1 MQDGYFIIIIRYS
14 RMRRRK
20 QLLKDYL
27 RKKRH
32 VLYVEKRVVQLRG
45 EICQQ
50 AVLYGTVDISIRE
63 LYLKYNEYLV
73 SLTSNT

>member
-1 MQDGYFIIIIRYS
+1 
-14 RMRRRK
+14 MRRRK
-20 QLLKDYL
+20 QLLKEYL

-32 VLYVEKRVVQLRG
+32 VLYVEKRVVELRG

-73 SLTSNT
+73 SLTYNT

>member
-20 QLLKDYL
+20 QLLKEYL

-32 VLYVEKRVVQLRG
+32 VLYVEKRVVELRG

-73 SLTSNT
+73 SLQYNT

>member
-20 QLLKDYL
+20 QLLKEYL

-32 VLYVEKRVVQLRG
+32 VLYVEKRVVELRG

-73 SLTSNT
+73 ELTNKA

>member
-1 MQDGYFIIIIRYS
+1 MQDGYFINIIRYS

-32 VLYVEKRVVQLRG
+32 VLYVEKRVVELRG
-45 EICQQ
+45 DICQQ

-63 LYLKYNEYLV
+63 LYLKYNKYLV
-73 SLTSNT
+73 ELTHNT

>member
-1 MQDGYFIIIIRYS
+1 
-14 RMRRRK
+14 MRRRK

-32 VLYVEKRVVQLRG
+32 VLYVEKRVVELRG
-45 EICQQ
+45 DICQQ

-63 LYLKYNEYLV
+63 LYLKYNKYLV
-73 SLTSNT
+73 ELTHNT

>member
-1 MQDGYFIIIIRYS
+1 
-14 RMRRRK
+14 MRRRK
-20 QLLKDYL
+20 QLLKEYL

-32 VLYVEKRVVQLRG
+32 VLYVEKRVVELRG

-63 LYLKYNEYLV
+63 LYLKYNKYLV
-73 SLTSNT
+73 ELTHNT

>member
-1 MQDGYFIIIIRYS
+1 
-14 RMRRRK
+14 MRRRK
-20 QLLKDYL
+20 QLLKEYL

-32 VLYVEKRVVQLRG
+32 VLYVEKRVVELRG

-73 SLTSNT
+73 SLQYNT

>member
-1 MQDGYFIIIIRYS
+1 
-14 RMRRRK
+14 MRRRK

-32 VLYVEKRVVQLRG
+32 VLYVEKRVVELRG

-73 SLTSNT
+73 SLQYNT

>member
-32 VLYVEKRVVQLRG
+32 VLYAEKRVVELRG
-45 EICQQ
+45 DICQQ
-50 AVLYGTVDISIRE
+50 AVLYGIVDIHIRE

-73 SLTSNT
+73 SLQYNT

>member
-1 MQDGYFIIIIRYS
+1 MQDGYFINIIRYS

-20 QLLKDYL
+20 QLLKEYL

-32 VLYVEKRVVQLRG
+32 VLYVEKRVVELRG

-73 SLTSNT
+73 SLQYNT

>member
-1 MQDGYFIIIIRYS
+1 
-14 RMRRRK
+14 MRKRK

>member
-1 MQDGYFIIIIRYS
+1 MQDGYFINIIRYS

-32 VLYVEKRVVQLRG
+32 VLYVEKRVVELRG
-45 EICQQ
+45 DICQQ

-73 SLTSNT
+73 ELTNKA